1 MLSIDFKD
9 EKIESGLLNIT
20 AQTNEMRVN
29 TQLNGDVKDGE
40 SKKWRK
46 RLTWKDVPLLQL
58 FRCGSLTQPP
68 EGRQYFRRSIFFF
81 GFIR

>member
-29 TQLNGDVKDGE
+29 KAE
-40 SKKWRK
+40 WR
-46 RLTWKDVPLLQL
+46 REGWREQEMEEEAHLEGCSSAPALLL
-58 FRCGSLTQPP
+58 WVSD
-68 EGRQYFRRSIFFF
+68 SAA
-81 GFIR
+81 